1 MLIHCNV
8 AKKEKGQPVFPLPNA
23 GCFEGDVMLKEK
35 FL

>member
-8 AKKEKGQPVFPLPNA
+8 AKKEKGQLVFLLPNA
-23 GCFEGDVMLKEK
+23 SCFEGDVMLKEK